1 MSPDDR
7 ERAAG
12 SHRRHFLAG
21 WRRVVGQIMS
31 LNSENRKRPGSFRL
45 ESLAVLVLL
54 GAITSALTPYFLS
67 LGNILNIFLATSV
80 IGIIALGSTFVIS
93 MAAIDLSVGSLLAVS
108 AVFGA
113 LMIKPLGLPW
123 PSAVIVSVVT
133 GGLFGLVNGLL
144 VTQARIPSFI
154 VTLGMLGIARGLA
167 YILTNGRAIY
177 GLPDPLV
184 FLGQGRILGI
194 PMPVIIFLA
203 LAVVAHMVLLH
214 TRFGLHTLFIGDN
227 IIAARVTG
235 LRIERHQAQ
244 VFALSGGLAGLAGLV
259 QMGRINAADPS
270 AGLLVELTAITAAII
285 GGTNLFG
292 GRGTII
298 GTLIGALIM
307 GVIQNGLNLMA
318 VQSFYQ
324 QVVIGAVLIVA
335 VWLDRLRAGGRGA

>member
-1 MSPDDR
+1 MSADDR
-7 ERAAG
+7 VRAAG
-12 SHRRHFLAG
+12 SPRRHFLAG
-21 WRRVVGQIMS
+21 SRRVLGRMMS
-31 LNSENRKRPGSFRL
+31 LNSGNGKRPSSFRP

-54 GAITSALTPYFLS
+54 GAVTSVLTPYFLS

-177 GLPDPLV
+177 DLPDPLV

-214 TRFGLHTLFIGDN
+214 TRFGRHTLFIGDN
-227 IIAARVTG
+227 ITAARVTG
-235 LRIERHQAQ
+235 LRVERHQAQ

-270 AGLLVELTAITAAII
+270 AGLLFELTAITAAII

-335 VWLDRLRAGGRGA
+335 VWLDRLRAGGRGT